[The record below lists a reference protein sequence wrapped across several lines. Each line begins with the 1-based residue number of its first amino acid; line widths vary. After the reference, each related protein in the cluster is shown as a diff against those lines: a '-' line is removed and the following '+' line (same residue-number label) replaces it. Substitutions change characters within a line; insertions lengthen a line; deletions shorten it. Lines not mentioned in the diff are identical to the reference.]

1 LTAVTGKVID
11 VAERVMEVDTATP
24 VPVSAT
30 VCGEP
35 VALSAKLSEA
45 LSAPAAVG
53 LKVTETVQDP
63 PAARFPQ
70 LLVWVNEEGLEPP
83 VIMLVRVSAAF
94 PVFLSVTVCAADE
107 EPSLVEGNVRLVG
120 DKLTAGAPTPVPVS
134 VTLSAEDAAVAAAML
149 SAPVAVPTAVGS
161 KVTEKVHEELAA
173 SDEPQV
179 FVWA

>member
-1 LTAVTGKVID
+1 MTAVTGKLSV
-11 VAERVMEVDTATP
+11 VADSANEDAEATP

-35 VALSAKLSEA
+35 VALSAKPSEA
-45 LSAPAAVG
+45 VSVPAAMG

-173 SDEPQV
+173 SDEAQV
-179 FVWA
+179 LVWA